1 MRAHGDDGEN
11 GAQNDDGNKIDARQ
25 SRADEK
31 RHAHRADQTDRRTH
45 THAQQHLVGILQV
58 GHICGQ
64 TGDKTCGAEFVNVG
78 KRKESIL
85 QQAMR
90 LQRDQY
96 RRIAKAE
103 PTVDLGKDETL

>member
-11 GAQNDDGNKIDARQ
+11 DAQNDDGNKIDARQ
-25 SRADEK
+25 SRSDEK

-64 TGDKTCGAEFVNVG
+64 TGDKTCGTEFVDVG
-78 KRKESIL
+78 KRK
-85 QQAMR
+85 
-90 LQRDQY
+90 
-96 RRIAKAE
+96 
-103 PTVDLGKDETL
+103 TLDVLVHRFS